1 MKNPL
6 GVIVG
11 ICLLTT
17 SCAMTPMFGR
27 LSDSQKA
34 ASYNAE
40 LAANYLVTGD
50 LEQAQIKLDRA
61 MEQDSRNALANN
73 TYAKLSARLDKH
85 SQAERYFRRAIQYD
99 ANRAEYVNDYAIY
112 MCERNRI
119 AEALVTFQQAAD
131 NKFYRTPEFA
141 LDNAGVCA
149 MDGGL
154 NDKAD
159 QYLRAAL
166 KRNPVF
172 APALLHMAELT
183 LKKGDVKLADA
194 YYARFLTLARQ
205 TPQSLIVGIDIR
217 RELGDEAAV
226 DEFGK
231 QLLSTYPRSDQAKI
245 YLASQ

>member
-1 MKNPL
+1 MKKKL
-6 GVIVG
+6 CAMIVC
-11 ICLLTT
+11 CLTA
-17 SCAMTPMFGR
+17 SGCAMTPMFGR
-27 LSDSQKA
+27 LSDTQKA

-73 TYAKLSARLDKH
+73 AYAKLSATLEKND
-85 SQAERYFRRAIQYD
+85 QAERYFRRAIKYD
-99 ANRAEYVNDYAIY
+99 SNRAEYVNDYAIY
-112 MCERNRI
+112 LCEHQRI
-119 AEALVTFQQAAD
+119 PEALVMFQQAAD
-131 NKFYRTPEFA
+131 NKFYKTPEYA

-154 NDKAD
+154 LDQAD
-159 QYLRAAL
+159 THLRAAL

-194 YYARFLTLARQ
+194 YHARFLKLSRQ

-217 RELGDEAAV
+217 RELGDQAAA

-231 QLLSTYPRSDQAKI
+231 QLLSAFPRSDQAKI

>member
-1 MKNPL
+1 
-6 GVIVG
+6 
-11 ICLLTT
+11 
-17 SCAMTPMFGR
+17 MTPMFGR

-73 TYAKLSARLDKH
+73 AYAKLSALLEKDQ
-85 SQAERYFRRAIQYD
+85 QAERYFQRAIKYD
-99 ANRAEYVNDYAIY
+99 ANRAEYVNDYAIF
-112 MCERNRI
+112 MCERGRI
-119 AEALVTFQQAAD
+119 PEALAMFQQAAN
-131 NKFYRTPEFA
+131 NKFYRTPEYA

-154 NDKAD
+154 HDKAD
-159 QYLRAAL
+159 EHLRAAL
-166 KRNPVF
+166 KRNPLF

-194 YYARFLTLARQ
+194 YHARFLKLARH

-217 RELGDEAAV
+217 RELGDQTAV
-226 DEFGK
+226 DEFGQK
-231 QLLSTYPRSDQAKI
+231 LLSTFPRSDQAKI